1 MAADPIK
8 IFNRHTGRI
17 ETEEIYGE
25 SWLRWAYGTSSG
37 RMAIWAVGKRFWFSR
52 WYGRRMKVASS
63 RKRVLPFIG
72 KYRIDKT
79 EFVIRPEDFLSFNDF
94 FIRTLRPETRPVDPD
109 PDVAVFTADGRH
121 LGLQDI
127 SQAKGFFVKGQV
139 LDLASLLGNI
149 DLARRYANGAIV
161 LSRLCPVDC
170 HRFHFPAAG
179 MPDEPHLLNGVLYSV
194 NPVALRQNISFLQQ
208 NKRMLTTL
216 ETDRFGLVLIL
227 EVGATCVG
235 SIVQTYSSAD
245 RVDKGV
251 EKGFFQFGGSA
262 CLTIFQ
268 KGRIRLADD
277 LLEHSADGREV
288 YARMGERM
296 GVASG

>member
-8 IFNRHTGRI
+8 IFNRHTGCI

-52 WYGRRMKVASS
+52 WYGRRMKGASS

-109 PDVAVFTADGRH
+109 PDVAVFPADGRH

-127 SQAKGFFVKGQV
+127 SQSKGNFVKGQV

-179 MPDEPHLLNGVLYSV
+179 MPDEPRLLNGGLHSV
-194 NPVALRQNISFLQQ
+194 NPVALRQNIRFLQQ

-216 ETDRFGLVLIL
+216 ETERFGPVLIL

-235 SIVQTYSSAD
+235 SIVQTFSSAE

-277 LLEHSADGREV
+277 LLEHSVDGREV
-288 YARMGERM
+288 YARMGEHM
-296 GVASG
+296 GVANG

>member
-1 MAADPIK
+1 MGAEPICY
-8 IFNRHTGRI
+8 FNRRTGRI
-17 ETEEIYGE
+17 ETEDIYGE

-37 RMAIWAVGKRFWFSR
+37 RMALWAVGKRAWFSR
-52 WYGRRMKVASS
+52 LYSWRMNCEAS
-63 RKRVLPFIG
+63 RKLVLPFIE

-79 EFVIRPEDFLSFNDF
+79 EFVKRPEDFRSFNDF
-94 FIRTLRPETRPVDPD
+94 FIRSLKPETRPVDPD
-109 PDVAVFTADGRH
+109 PYAAVFPADGRH
-121 LGLQDI
+121 LGIQDV
-127 SQAKGFFVKGQV
+127 SQAEGIFVKGQV
-139 LDLASLLGNI
+139 LDLASLLGNSE
-149 DLARRYANGAIV
+149 LARRYANGALV

-179 MPDEPHLLNGVLYSV
+179 MPEEPRLLNGGLHSV
-194 NPVALRQNISFLQQ
+194 NPVALRQNIRFLQQ

-216 ETDRFGLVLIL
+216 ETERFGLVLIL

-235 SIVQTYSSAD
+235 SIVQTFASAG

-251 EKGFFQFGGSA
+251 EKGCFEFGGST

-268 KGRIRLADD
+268 KGRISLADD

-296 GVASG
+296 GVASS

>member
-1 MAADPIK
+1 MIAEPICF
-8 IFNRHTGRI
+8 FNRRTGRI

-37 RMAIWAVGKRFWFSR
+37 RMAIWTVGKRAWFSR
-52 WYGRRMKVASS
+52 WYGWRMKGASS
-63 RKRVLPFIG
+63 RKRVLPFID

-79 EFVIRPEDFLSFNDF
+79 EFVKRSEEFTSFNDF
-94 FIRTLRPETRPVDPD
+94 FIRMLKPETRPVDPD
-109 PDVAVFTADGRH
+109 PEVAVFPADGRH

-127 SQAKGFFVKGQV
+127 SQAEGIFVKGQA
-139 LDLASLLGNI
+139 LDLASLLGNL
-149 DLARRYANGAIV
+149 DLARRYANGAII
-161 LSRLCPVDC
+161 LSRLCPVDY

-179 MPDEPHLLNGVLYSV
+179 IPDEPRLLNGGLYSV
-194 NPVALRQNISFLQQ
+194 NPTALRQNIRILQQ

-216 ETDRFGLVLIL
+216 ETERFGLVLIL

-235 SIVQTYSSAD
+235 SIVQTFSSAE

-251 EKGFFQFGGSA
+251 EKGFFQFGGST

-277 LLEHSADGREV
+277 ILEHSADGREV
-288 YARMGERM
+288 YARMGDCM
-296 GVASG
+296 GVAK